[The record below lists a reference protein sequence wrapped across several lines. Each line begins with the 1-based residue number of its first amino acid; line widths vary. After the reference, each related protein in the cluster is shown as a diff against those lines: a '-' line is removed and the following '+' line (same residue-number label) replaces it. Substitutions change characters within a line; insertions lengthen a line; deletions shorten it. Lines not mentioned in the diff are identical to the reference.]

1 MPSVN
6 CTYHPQNILHC
17 RKLLAPTAHCTALND
32 AAHPRGRAR
41 GLQGHEVSPGH
52 ERHTAHLM
60 SCIFPT
66 PGKRHL
72 HCLEINLMTESHM
85 FNNYTFIMTIKVDF
99 TLQKPNN
106 NNKSSRIEARKCLQN
121 WKWCSSLLKKEKLPG
136 PRFLWELPHYPL
148 DVTLQQQQELFPLD
162 SRGISQGFRN
172 EAGSTTVR
180 SLYRNSDHKAEVLV
194 PLVLTQ
200 HGTLVRTGVWRHSD
214 PEPGGRCTKR
224 TRGGKAADEHT
235 AKLTSLPLDE
245 GGKTLSPRTTP
256 KDSTLHTG
264 PIFI

>member
-1 MPSVN
+1 MEIICYYIDSGTTKRKKIQTPSSPVTLVIFSAERYSTVSLRCHMPSVN

-121 WKWCSSLLKKEKLPG
+121 
-136 PRFLWELPHYPL
+136 
-148 DVTLQQQQELFPLD
+148 
-162 SRGISQGFRN
+162 
-172 EAGSTTVR
+172 
-180 SLYRNSDHKAEVLV
+180 
-194 PLVLTQ
+194 
-200 HGTLVRTGVWRHSD
+200 
-214 PEPGGRCTKR
+214 
-224 TRGGKAADEHT
+224 
-235 AKLTSLPLDE
+235 
-245 GGKTLSPRTTP
+245 
-256 KDSTLHTG
+256 
-264 PIFI
+264 